1 MWGWRHRDVLAVA
14 LIVIVAALLR
24 GAFLFRAPVFV
35 TGDSEG
41 YLVPAF
47 ELARGLGFDLSLK
60 RTPAY
65 PGFVAAVIAVA
76 GEDLRSL
83 AFAQHGLG
91 VITAVLAFVLGR
103 LTFGWAAGLGAGLL
117 TALNGALILSE
128 HTVMTEALFVP
139 VLVGALAALVGALRT
154 RRLWLYVLAG
164 LLLGVATL
172 TRPVAQV
179 LAVLVPLAVFLC
191 EHKLRPTVL
200 YSAVAIGAFGLVL
213 LPWMVR
219 SASEHD
225 SATVGSLGQT
235 LVGRTARHDRG
246 AFTYYDPA
254 IHDADPDPVR
264 LHVRKVLQEAAD
276 RGSSGKAIHTR
287 LRRELDLSSAE
298 ADRLMRELAIETIA
312 RQPGYYLQ
320 GTLQR
325 FTRLSLGSVERLGA
339 YRNTSDVARERWEDE
354 GTLHLLLPA
363 TPAEERAAPTA
374 TALVALYQPG
384 YLSPV
389 LPLLA
394 TLGLACAFLRT
405 EWRAAVVLGLA
416 SLAVLGASAA
426 LVGNVARYRFPEDPL
441 LAVLACGGL
450 VWLVGWAGARI
461 RRTPPTTVSGRAG
474 RVRFSL
480 RGES

>member
-1 MWGWRHRDVLAVA
+1 ML
-14 LIVIVAALLR
+14 
-24 GAFLFRAPVFV
+24 
-35 TGDSEG
+35 
-41 YLVPAF
+41 
-47 ELARGLGFDLSLK
+47 
-60 RTPAY
+60 
-65 PGFVAAVIAVA
+65 
-76 GEDLRSL
+76 
-83 AFAQHGLG
+83 
-91 VITAVLAFVLGR
+91 TAVLAFALGR
-103 LTFGWAAGLGAGLL
+103 LTFGWAAGLGAGLM

-139 VLVGALAALVGALRT
+139 VLVGALTALVGALRT
-154 RRLWLYVLAG
+154 RRLWLYVAAG

-179 LAVLVPLAVFLC
+179 LVVLIPLVVFLC
-191 EHKLRPTVL
+191 ERRIRPTVTH
-200 YSAVAIGAFGLVL
+200 SAAAIGAFGLL
-213 LPWMVR
+213 LVPWIAW

-254 IHDADPDPVR
+254 IHDAEGDPVR

-287 LRRELDLSSAE
+287 LRRELDLSPAE
-298 ADRLMRELAIETIA
+298 ADQVMRDVAIETIS

-325 FTRLSLGSVERLGA
+325 FTRLSLGSVERLAA
-339 YRNTSDVARERWEDE
+339 YRNTSDVARERWENE
-354 GTLHLLLPA
+354 ATLHLLQPA
-363 TPAEERAAPTA
+363 TPAEERAVPIA
-374 TALVALYQPG
+374 TALVAIYQPG
-384 YLSPV
+384 YLNPV

-394 TLGLACAFLRT
+394 ILGLACAFVRT
-405 EWRAAVVLGLA
+405 EWRAAIVLGLA
-416 SLAVLGASAA
+416 SLALLGASAA

-450 VWLVGWAGARI
+450 VWLVGWAAARI
-461 RRTPPTTVSGRAG
+461 RRTPPTTAVRRAG
-474 RVRFSL
+474 RVRLSL
-480 RGES
+480 RGEG